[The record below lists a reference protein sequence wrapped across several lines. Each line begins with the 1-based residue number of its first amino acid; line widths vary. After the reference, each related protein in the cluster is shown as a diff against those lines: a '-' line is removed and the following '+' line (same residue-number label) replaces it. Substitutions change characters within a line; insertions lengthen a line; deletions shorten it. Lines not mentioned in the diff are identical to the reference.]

1 MAEQEMQELSPLGEE
16 KAAPQ
21 LRRADL
27 ALSTEWSEP
36 ATETEVKLAK
46 IWREVL
52 GIDKVGTNDDFFELG
67 GDSFAATT
75 LAAEI
80 EATFRTR
87 FTPGDILTAPTVA
100 QQAKALVAGANG
112 AATDLPSYMI
122 LGKAG
127 APKPPVFMVHGGKG
141 FAFFRPVFLDI
152 VGEERSVYLY
162 QVPGL
167 NGRMRTPDTVEEIAT
182 LYVEGMRGVQPQGP
196 YHLVAM
202 CGGSII
208 ALEMCHQ
215 LEKAGQA
222 IGRLVLLDPPAVEPG
237 KGPPRKNKK
246 RKRLSLRRL
255 VAQLVGLVRGEKRET
270 AKQEEGI
277 ALSPQRMERKRQN
290 VQRRVEQMNDIAPE
304 EKTDT
309 AERMFEV
316 TQHLRKALFSA
327 KRRSFSG
334 SVAMVVNSSMANEV
348 LAETGYWPTHL
359 GPIRHKVIGS
369 KHSEIF
375 NEHLEDT
382 ARFVRDSLK

>member
-1 MAEQEMQELSPLGEE
+1 MQELSPLGEE

-27 ALSTEWSEP
+27 ALSTAWKEP
-36 ATETEVKLAK
+36 ESETESRLAK
-46 IWREVL
+46 IWCEVL
-52 GIDKVGTNDDFFELG
+52 GIDKVGTADDFFELG

-100 QQAKALVAGANG
+100 QQAKALAAGPNG
-112 AATDLPSYMI
+112 AAASLPSYMI

-127 APKPPVFMVHGGKG
+127 GPKPPVFMVHGGKG
-141 FAFFRPVFLDI
+141 FAFFRPIFLDI

-167 NGRMRTPDTVEEIAT
+167 NGRMSTPDTVEEIAT
-182 LYVEGMRGVQPQGP
+182 LYVEGMRGVEPQGP
-196 YHLVAM
+196 YNLIAM

-215 LEKAGQA
+215 LATAGQA

-237 KGPPRKNKK
+237 KGPKRKKK
-246 RKRLSLRRL
+246 FSKRLSPRRL
-255 VAQLVGLVRGEKRET
+255 AAQLVGLIRGQKREET
-270 AKQEEGI
+270 KPEERSAI
-277 ALSPQRMERKRQN
+277 SPQRLERKRQN
-290 VQRRVEQMNDIAPE
+290 VRRRVEQMNDIAPE
-304 EKTDT
+304 EKTDA

-316 TQHLRKALFSA
+316 TQHLRKVLLGAE
-327 KRRSFSG
+327 RRSFPG
-334 SVAMVVNSSMANEV
+334 PVAMVVNSSTAGAV

-359 GPIRHKVIGS
+359 GPIRHIVIGS

-375 NEHLEDT
+375 NEYLEET
-382 ARFVRDSLK
+382 ARFVRDSLD